1 VTIPLPL
8 DVVPTLEDVIATL
21 DEVGVELDDAV
32 NEYVTQ
38 EQAELS

>member
-1 VTIPLPL
+1 MTIPLPL